1 MTSLTRGTQ
10 SDPHSAGADIR
21 ASIARLADRAH
32 GADPANTP
40 MDLVLRAV
48 AQTVLPRR
56 LALSSDGKAL
66 AWLDIANRRLIRL
79 EVAGRHAPAP
89 SPEDTRPEI
98 VARALADV
106 LTPLVSRP
114 GRLTLLRVGR
124 PESSA
129 AEGAS
134 CTAAHLAQALTG
146 ALSDARLSRW
156 CDGLDPPPRAWIAV
170 CSGAR
175 TLSADPADPLIV
187 ALHRIET
194 ALKGLR
200 AAPAAPGAQD
210 IPAPSPGPP
219 HPRCLCLPITP
230 ETYAL
235 CARDG
240 HDETLIAVPA
250 TQMPDAL
257 SAWRSHF
264 EGATGGSG
272 AQ

>member
-10 SDPHSAGADIR
+10 SDLHAAGADIR
-21 ASIARLADRAH
+21 ASIARLADRAI
-32 GADPANTP
+32 GADPADTP

-56 LALSSDGKAL
+56 LALSSDGKVL

-89 SPEDTRPEI
+89 SPEDTRPESA
-98 VARALADV
+98 ARALADI
-106 LTPLVSRP
+106 LKPLVSRP

-124 PESSA
+124 PEGSA
-129 AEGAS
+129 ADGAS
-134 CTAAHLAQALTG
+134 CTAGQLAEALTG
-146 ALSDARLSRW
+146 ALSDTRLSRW
-156 CDGLDPPPRAWIAV
+156 RDRLDPPPQAWIAIYG
-170 CSGAR
+170 GAHA
-175 TLSADPADPLIV
+175 LSADPADPLI
-187 ALHRIET
+187 ADLHRIET

-240 HDETLIAVPA
+240 HDGMLIALPA
-250 TQMPDAL
+250 IQMPDAL
-257 SAWRSHF
+257 RAWRSHF